1 MSIDEQI
8 HLLDDLQGLLEKQIE
23 LARQGNSAGR
33 RIEVLS
39 KQAGSLVEKIARTGI
54 LELTEFE
61 NRRERLRDLYRKLS
75 IILMTERS
83 KTGEQLSKTRKFK
96 KMFAMYRNSV

>member
-1 MSIDEQI
+1 MSSDERI
-8 HLLDDLQGLLEKQIE
+8 HLLDELQSLLERQIE
-23 LARQGNSAGR
+23 LARQGNPASGQ
-33 RIEVLS
+33 IEVLS
-39 KQAGSLVEKIARTGI
+39 KQAGCLVEKIAQTGI
-54 LELTEFE
+54 LELPGFE

-83 KTGEQLSKTRKFK
+83 KTSEQLNKTHKFK

>member
-1 MSIDEQI
+1 MSSDERI
-8 HLLDDLQGLLEKQIE
+8 HLLDELQSLLERQIE
-23 LARQGNSAGR
+23 LARQGNPAGEQ
-33 RIEVLS
+33 IEILS
-39 KQAGSLVEKIARTGI
+39 WQAGSLVEEISRTGI
-54 LELTEFE
+54 LELAEFE

-83 KTGEQLSKTRKFK
+83 KTSEQLNKTHKFK